1 MSTEKASSN
10 EQQVSLVEERL
21 QAVAAS
27 DGKKGAAGDH
37 RDSAM
42 PDAALSSPE
51 SAGTIAQERVIW
63 TPAFILAFGFMLVGA
78 LSLESLL
85 TQGWLNGFYT
95 GQWVFQGHVM
105 LAGIG
110 WLALLL
116 LARASWVRIGAIFG
130 LAWAA
135 FMTIDILVQVTLGSD
150 PVDILA
156 LLAHIN
162 VLICLS
168 LLGCSICLTIDRFHL
183 RPWDAWVLG
192 LLPLVGV
199 VATAAWFLLSHDHTL
214 FVLEGII
221 ASVSLVL
228 SGVVWLARPSCWRE
242 APMLTV
248 LFGLVPVILLGLD
261 KVNGGYNGVNFFLSR
276 VVLSSHNNVPL
287 REANFFF
294 SQVALLCLILGIMR
308 LIKCELAN

>member
-10 EQQVSLVEERL
+10 EQQASLVQERM
-21 QAVAAS
+21 QPVVASGEKDSTGGDNS
-27 DGKKGAAGDH
+27 DSGMSH
-37 RDSAM
+37 
-42 PDAALSSPE
+42 AALSS
-51 SAGTIAQERVIW
+51 SGKVSSIAHERVIW
-63 TPAFILAFGFMLVGA
+63 TPAFILAFGLMLVGG

-110 WLALLL
+110 WLALLV
-116 LARASWVRIGAIFG
+116 LARSRWVRIGAIFG
-130 LAWAA
+130 LGWAVY
-135 FMTIDILVQVTLGSD
+135 MTIDIFVQATLGSG
-150 PVDILA
+150 PLDIVA

-168 LLGCSICLTIDRFHL
+168 LLGCSICLTIDRFLL

-199 VATAAWFLLSHDHTL
+199 VAAAAWFLLSHDHSL
-214 FVLEGII
+214 FALEGII

-228 SGVVWLARPSCWRE
+228 SGVAWLARPSCWRG

-261 KVNGGYNGVNFFLSR
+261 KVNGGYNAVNFFLSR
-276 VVLSSHNNVPL
+276 VVLSSHNNVSL

>member
-1 MSTEKASSN
+1 VSTEKASSN
-10 EQQVSLVEERL
+10 EQQASLVQERS
-21 QAVAAS
+21 QPVVAS
-27 DGKKGAAGDH
+27 DEK
-37 RDSAM
+37 DSAGA
-42 PDAALSSPE
+42 DNTASSM
-51 SAGTIAQERVIW
+51 AQEHIIW
-63 TPAFILAFGFMLVGA
+63 TPAFILVFGLMLVVG

-110 WLALLL
+110 WLALLV
-116 LARASWVRIGAIFG
+116 LARARWVRIGAIFG
-130 LAWAA
+130 LAWAG
-135 FMTIDILVQVTLGSD
+135 FMTIDILVQVTLGSS
-150 PVDILA
+150 PLDILP
-156 LLAHIN
+156 LLSHIN

-168 LLGCSICLTIDRFHL
+168 LLGCSICLTIDRFLL

-199 VATAAWFLLSHDHTL
+199 VAAAAWFLLSHDHSL
-214 FVLEGII
+214 FALESMI
-221 ASVSLVL
+221 ASVSLAL
-228 SGVVWLARPSCWRE
+228 SGVAWLARPSCWRG
-242 APMLTV
+242 APILTV

-261 KVNGGYNGVNFFLSR
+261 KVNGGYNAVNFFLSR
-276 VVLSSHNNVPL
+276 VVLSSYNNVSL

-294 SQVALLCLILGIMR
+294 SQIALLCLILGIMR